1 MNRLTVE
8 TRTLGVLRWVT
19 IAFLLLITVFP
30 FYYMVMLSFVSIED
44 LQQNPGR
51 LFIPLKD
58 LTVETYRLVLAD
70 PEKVEGGQNFTLF
83 LRNSTIV
90 AAVATAITLVVS
102 ILGAYAVARLN
113 FRGRREVSL
122 LFLGVYLFP
131 AIVLAIPLVVLFS
144 KIGLAG
150 SLIGLVIVYIV
161 QTVPISIHMLR
172 NYFETIPLSVEDAAE
187 VDGAKR
193 LTTLRKITM
202 PLAMP
207 SIMSTALFVF
217 MIAWNEFLFALLF
230 LAAQPERW
238 TVSLGLSQLANGIEV
253 PKTVLMAGSVI
264 LTVPIVVL
272 YAIAERWLTEGL
284 TGGAEKG

>member
-1 MNRLTVE
+1 MNRLAVE
-8 TRTLGVLRWVT
+8 TKGLRVLRWLT

-51 LFIPLKD
+51 LYVPLSD
-58 LTVETYRLVLAD
+58 FTVATYNLVLRS
-70 PEKVEGGQNFTLF
+70 PEEVEGGQNFLLF
-83 LRNSTIV
+83 LKNSTIV
-90 AAVATAITLVVS
+90 AGVATLITLVVS
-102 ILGAYAVARLN
+102 VLGAYAVARLD
-113 FRGRREVSL
+113 FFGRRQVSA
-122 LFLGVYLFP
+122 LFLAVYLFP
-131 AIVLAIPLVVLFS
+131 AIVLAIPLVILFS
-144 KIGLAG
+144 RIGLAG
-150 SLIGLVIVYIV
+150 SLAGLMIVYVV

-172 NYFETIPLSVEDAAE
+172 NYFETIPASVEEAAQI
-187 VDGAKR
+187 DGAGQLR
-193 LTTLRKITM
+193 TLRKVTL